1 MFSPNKKRPDLEKNG
16 IPSKGQKSMDR
27 ETKRRLWATVALTL
41 ILFVIWYGCIAVGEA
56 RHSDTLVFGVML
68 AYFLVFAVVLIAYL
82 AYNRGFVNKNVTV
95 EMLPPDWS
103 DEKKQAFIAA
113 NKERAEKSRWM
124 LTVIIP
130 FIIVF
135 MCEALY
141 LFVWD
146 SYLSGF
152 FKG

>member
-1 MFSPNKKRPDLEKNG
+1 MTRDA
-16 IPSKGQKSMDR
+16 
-27 ETKRRLWATVALTL
+27 KRRLWATAGLTVVL
-41 ILFVIWYGCIAVGEA
+41 LTIWYGCMAAALAKAV
-56 RHSDTLVFGVML
+56 MI
-68 AYFLVFAVVLIAYL
+68 AYFVVFAVLLVSYI
-82 AYNRGFVNKNVTV
+82 AYNRGFVNKDVTA
-95 EMLPPDWS
+95 EMLPADWS
-103 DEKKQAFIAA
+103 EEKKQTFLQ
-113 NKERAEKSRWM
+113 NEKLRVQKSRWM

-146 SYLSGF
+146 SFLADF

>member
-1 MFSPNKKRPDLEKNG
+1 MFLPNRNRPDPRGNRETK
-16 IPSKGQKSMDR
+16 PSALMDR

-41 ILFVIWYGCIAVGEA
+41 LLLAGWYGCMAVGEA
-56 RHSDTLVFGVML
+56 THNDNLFFGVMI
-68 AYFLVFAVVLIAYL
+68 AYFLVFAATFIAYL
-82 AYNRGFVNKNVTV
+82 AYNRGFVNKNVTA
-95 EMLPPDWS
+95 EMLPADWS
-103 DEKKQAFIAA
+103 EEKKQAFLTAEKA
-113 NKERAEKSRWM
+113 RAQKSRWM

-130 FIIVF
+130 FIVVF

-146 SYLSGF
+146 SFLADF

>member
-1 MFSPNKKRPDLEKNG
+1 MFSPNKKRPGLGKNG
-16 IPSKGQKSMDR
+16 IPPKEQKPMDR

-41 ILFVIWYGCIAVGEA
+41 ILFVIWFGCTAVGETQ
-56 RHSDTLVFGVML
+56 HNDVLVLGVRA
-68 AYFLVFAVVLIAYL
+68 AYFLVFAVLIITYL
-82 AYNRGFVNKNVTV
+82 AYNRGFVNKDVTV
-95 EMLPPDWS
+95 EMLPADWS
-103 DEKKQAFIAA
+103 EEKKQAFITAE
-113 NKERAEKSRWM
+113 KTRAEKSRWM

-130 FIIVF
+130 FVVVF

-146 SYLSGF
+146 SYLANF

>member
-1 MFSPNKKRPDLEKNG
+1 MFSPNKKHPDLQRNG
-16 IPSKGQKSMDR
+16 MPPKEQKPMDR

-41 ILFVIWYGCIAVGEA
+41 ILFVIWFGCTAVGETQ
-56 RHSDTLVFGVML
+56 HSDVLVLGVRA
-68 AYFLVFAVVLIAYL
+68 AYFLVFAVLIITYL
-82 AYNRGFVNKNVTV
+82 AYNRGFVNKDVTV
-95 EMLPPDWS
+95 EMLPADWS
-103 DEKKQAFIAA
+103 EEKKQAFITAE
-113 NKERAEKSRWM
+113 KTRAEKSRWM

-130 FIIVF
+130 FVVVF

-146 SYLSGF
+146 SYLANY

>member
-1 MFSPNKKRPDLEKNG
+1 MFSPNKKRPDLGKNG
-16 IPSKGQKSMDR
+16 IPPKEQKPMDR

-41 ILFVIWYGCIAVGEA
+41 ILFVIWFGCTAVGETQ
-56 RHSDTLVFGVML
+56 HNDVLVLGVRA
-68 AYFLVFAVVLIAYL
+68 AYFLVFAVLIITYL
-82 AYNRGFVNKNVTV
+82 AYNRGFVNKDVTV
-95 EMLPPDWS
+95 EMLPADWS
-103 DEKKQAFIAA
+103 EEKKQAFITAE
-113 NKERAEKSRWM
+113 KTRAEKSRWM

-130 FIIVF
+130 FVVVF

-146 SYLSGF
+146 SYLANF

>member
-1 MFSPNKKRPDLEKNG
+1 MFSPNKKHPDLQRNG
-16 IPSKGQKSMDR
+16 IPPKEQKPMDR

-41 ILFVIWYGCIAVGEA
+41 ILFVIWFGCTAVGETQ
-56 RHSDTLVFGVML
+56 HSDVLVLGVRA
-68 AYFLVFAVVLIAYL
+68 AYFLVFAVLIITYL
-82 AYNRGFVNKNVTV
+82 AYNRGFVNKDVTV
-95 EMLPPDWS
+95 EMLPADWS
-103 DEKKQAFIAA
+103 EEKKQDFITAE
-113 NKERAEKSRWM
+113 KTRAEKSRWM

-130 FIIVF
+130 FVVVF

-146 SYLSGF
+146 SYLANF

>member
-1 MFSPNKKRPDLEKNG
+1 MFSPNKKRPDLGKNG
-16 IPSKGQKSMDR
+16 IPPKEQKPMDR

-41 ILFVIWYGCIAVGEA
+41 ILFVIWFGCTAVGETQ
-56 RHSDTLVFGVML
+56 HNDVLVFGVRI
-68 AYFLVFAVVLIAYL
+68 AFFLVFAVLIITYL

-95 EMLPPDWS
+95 EMLPADWS
-103 DEKKQAFIAA
+103 EEKKQAFLTAE
-113 NKERAEKSRWM
+113 KTRAEKSRWM

-130 FIIVF
+130 FVVVF

-146 SYLSGF
+146 SYLANY

>member
-1 MFSPNKKRPDLEKNG
+1 MFSPNKKRPDLGKNG
-16 IPSKGQKSMDR
+16 IPPKEQKPMGR

-41 ILFVIWYGCIAVGEA
+41 ILFVIWFGCTAVGETQ
-56 RHSDTLVFGVML
+56 HNDVLVLGVRA
-68 AYFLVFAVVLIAYL
+68 AYFLVFAVLIITYL
-82 AYNRGFVNKNVTV
+82 AYNRGFVNKDVTV
-95 EMLPPDWS
+95 EMLPADWS
-103 DEKKQAFIAA
+103 EEKKQAFITAE
-113 NKERAEKSRWM
+113 KTRAEKSRWM

-130 FIIVF
+130 FVVVF

-146 SYLSGF
+146 SYLADF

>member
-1 MFSPNKKRPDLEKNG
+1 
-16 IPSKGQKSMDR
+16 MDR

-41 ILFVIWYGCIAVGEA
+41 ILFVIWFGCTAVGETQ
-56 RHSDTLVFGVML
+56 HSDVLVLGVRA
-68 AYFLVFAVVLIAYL
+68 AYFLVFAVLIITYL
-82 AYNRGFVNKNVTV
+82 AYNRGFVNKDVTV
-95 EMLPPDWS
+95 EMLPADWS
-103 DEKKQAFIAA
+103 EEKKQDFITAE
-113 NKERAEKSRWM
+113 KTRAEKSRWM

-130 FIIVF
+130 FVVVF

-146 SYLSGF
+146 SYLANF

>member
-1 MFSPNKKRPDLEKNG
+1 MFSPNRKRPDPRIG
-16 IPSKGQKSMDR
+16 GSKEPVPMTR
-27 ETKRRLWATVALTL
+27 EAKRRLWATAGLTL
-41 ILFVIWYGCIAVGEA
+41 LLLVIWYGCMAAALAKAV
-56 RHSDTLVFGVML
+56 MI
-68 AYFLVFAVVLIAYL
+68 AYFLVFAVLLVTYI
-82 AYNRGFVNKNVTV
+82 AYNRGFVNKDVTA
-95 EMLPPDWS
+95 EMLPADWS
-103 DEKKQAFIAA
+103 EEKKQTFLQ
-113 NKERAEKSRWM
+113 NEKLRVQKSRWM

-146 SYLSGF
+146 SYLADF

>member
-1 MFSPNKKRPDLEKNG
+1 MFSPNKKRPDLGKNG
-16 IPSKGQKSMDR
+16 IPPKEQKPMDR

-41 ILFVIWYGCIAVGEA
+41 ILFVIWFGCTAVGETQ
-56 RHSDTLVFGVML
+56 HNDVLVLGVRA
-68 AYFLVFAVVLIAYL
+68 AYFLVFGVLIITYL

-95 EMLPPDWS
+95 EMLPADWS
-103 DEKKQAFIAA
+103 EEKKQAFLTAE
-113 NKERAEKSRWM
+113 KTRAEKSRWM

-130 FIIVF
+130 FVVVF

-146 SYLSGF
+146 SYLANF